1 MDWIK
6 AMVMKR
12 RYQEEIAK
20 LNATDNEEIYSLY
33 DEITECVRGYCKSLF
48 GKIIL
53 VNI

>member
-20 LNATDNEEIYSLY
+20 LNATDNEEIHSLY
-33 DEITECVRGYCKSLF
+33 EKLRNASVVTAKVF
-48 GKIIL
+48 L
-53 VNI
+53 VK